1 MIQTSVMCTPIWTLS
16 NTRGLETGY
25 KYKYRYSLV
34 QKWPCIKRVYQ
45 LGSQISPNHIILCIT
60 SESCTVLYWCIS
72 SNTPKAILTNQVIHD
87 PSKIVATDGLLMIA
101 VTGKAQEDGYTSE
114 SSPSKNIII
123 MMLNFILLLHIIT
136 QFPHPPQMWS
146 WNVVHLRWPN
156 RLAARTMSFHLKAW
170 VGRGGGFCLPSTS
183 WLRSMFLPSYH
194 HKGRIQQL

>member
-25 KYKYRYSLV
+25 YYKYRY
-34 QKWPCIKRVYQ
+34 
-45 LGSQISPNHIILCIT
+45 HIILCIT

-136 QFPHPPQMWS
+136 LFHPHPPQMWS

-170 VGRGGGFCLPSTS
+170 VGCAGGFCLPSTS
-183 WLRSMFLPSYH
+183 WLR
-194 HKGRIQQL
+194 

>member
-25 KYKYRYSLV
+25 KYKYSLV
-34 QKWPCIKRVYQ
+34 QKWPCVKWVYQ

-101 VTGKAQEDGYTSE
+101 VTGKAQEDGYMSE

-136 QFPHPPQMWS
+136 LFHPHPPQMWS